1 MSDTTLVIAPTILAG
16 RYVRLEP
23 LAHTHIPGLVAA
35 AREDP
40 ALYRWSTVP
49 QGVIEMAQYV
59 DTALGWR
66 EEGSALPFATVRA
79 EDDTVIGSTRFFLLE
94 RWAWPAGHPHSRRN
108 GFDSCEI
115 GYTWLA
121 ASASRTAANTE
132 AKLLMLAHAF
142 EAWGVHRVC
151 FHTDVRNERS
161 RAARRG
167 AARASPGVRLEATRL
182 SALLHR
188 RGGVAGREAG
198 TADAS
203 QRRCNRQVVLN
214 VRVGSGLRT
223 AAKPTA
229 SGEDAVTRRK
239 VVP

>member
-1 MSDTTLVIAPTILAG
+1 MTDTTLVIGPTILGG
-16 RYVRLEP
+16 RHVRLEP

-35 AREDP
+35 AREDS

-49 QGVIEMAQYV
+49 QGVMEMAQYV
-59 DTALGWR
+59 DSALGGR
-66 EEGSALPFATVRA
+66 EAGSALPFATVRA
-79 EDDTVIGSTRFFLLE
+79 EDDTVIGSTRFFELE

-132 AKLLMLAHAF
+132 AKLLMLSHAF

-161 RAARRG
+161 RAALERIG
-167 AARASPGVRLEATRL
+167 AQFEGVLRAHRLAVDLIPRDSARYSIVAAEWPQLKQRLQERL
-182 SALLHR
+182 
-188 RGGVAGREAG
+188 
-198 TADAS
+198 TA
-203 QRRCNRQVVLN
+203 QR
-214 VRVGSGLRT
+214 
-223 AAKPTA
+223 
-229 SGEDAVTRRK
+229 
-239 VVP
+239 

>member
-1 MSDTTLVIAPTILAG
+1 MTDTTLVIGPTILAG
-16 RYVRLEP
+16 RHVRLEP

-35 AREDP
+35 AREDS

-49 QGVIEMAQYV
+49 QGVMEMAQYV
-59 DTALGWR
+59 DTALGGR
-66 EEGSALPFATVRA
+66 EAGSALPFATVRA
-79 EDDTVIGSTRFFLLE
+79 EDDMVIGSTRFFELE

-132 AKLLMLAHAF
+132 AKLLMLSHAF

-161 RAARRG
+161 RAALERIG
-167 AARASPGVRLEATRL
+167 AQFEGVLRAHRLAADLIPRDSARYSIVAAEWPQLKQRLQERL
-182 SALLHR
+182 A
-188 RGGVAGREAG
+188 A
-198 TADAS
+198 
-203 QRRCNRQVVLN
+203 QR
-214 VRVGSGLRT
+214 
-223 AAKPTA
+223 
-229 SGEDAVTRRK
+229 
-239 VVP
+239 